1 MKKNILA
8 ISLLLV
14 LLFTS
19 ACSSAPTS
27 SPPATGLGLAPT
39 PWSNG
44 ETTDYEWLD
53 DASGSQIGTST
64 ITITQQ
70 TPNWI
75 ITEVDSIGQENQT
88 IQMTINIE
96 TLKPVGEQK
105 TIKATSNDIQL
116 SSIYSA
122 GKVDITA
129 DVNGTQKT
137 ASVDVPQNAVDND
150 QLLMTLRSLPF
161 SEGYNAT
168 YVIVNT
174 MNATLTNGT
183 FTVQP
188 QETVSVPAGSYNTW
202 KVEMN
207 FGQTTQYAWYEVDS
221 PHTLVKYDNGT
232 IQLVM
237 SK

>member
-1 MKKNILA
+1 MKKSIFA
-8 ISLLLV
+8 IFLLIALLV
-14 LLFTS
+14 IS
-19 ACSSAPTS
+19 ACSSATTTTTPV
-27 SPPATGLGLAPT
+27 TGLGFAPA

-44 ETTDYEWLD
+44 ETTNYDWLD
-53 DASGSQIGTST
+53 DASGNRIGTST

-70 TPNWI
+70 TTNWI
-75 ITEVDSIGQENQT
+75 IKEVDLIAQEDQT
-88 IQMTINIE
+88 IEMTINGE
-96 TLKPVGEQK
+96 TLKAVGEQK
-105 TIKATSNDIQL
+105 TIKTPGNDISL
-116 SSIYSA
+116 SSVYSA

-150 QLLMTLRSLPF
+150 QLLMSLRALPF
-161 SEGYNAT
+161 SEGYKAT
-168 YVIVNT
+168 YVIINT
-174 MNATLTNGT
+174 MNATLTNGN

-188 QETVSVPAGSYNTW
+188 QETVTVPAGSFNTW

-232 IQLVM
+232 TQMVL

>member
-105 TIKATSNDIQL
+105 N
-116 SSIYSA
+116 
-122 GKVDITA
+122 ITA